1 MKKYFNLFWAILA
14 TGIILNEFVFSQ
26 IDFVVILK
34 KQASTWVLIA
44 LWAMVAVKNYYS
56 FFSTKKNMQS

>member
-14 TGIILNEFVFSQ
+14 TGVIFNEFIFTQ
-26 IDFVVILK
+26 IDLSVIFS

-44 LWAMVAVKNYYS
+44 LWVMVAVKNYYS
-56 FFSTKKNMQS
+56 FFSTSKAN

>member
-56 FFSTKKNMQS
+56 FFSTKKNIQS